1 MHGMHA
7 RLPKHFVLEERLERY
22 RDAIE
27 PDPYHWRG
35 YWASACAPEP
45 SIKLTI
51 TFDPDPE
58 PEPAPAEAPE
68 QPAAVEVADED
79 YDF

>member
-35 YWASACAPEP
+35 HWTSACAV
-45 SIKLTI
+45 T
-51 TFDPDPE
+51 TFCRII
-58 PEPAPAEAPE
+58 
-68 QPAAVEVADED
+68 
-79 YDF
+79 